1 MWTFGTLNYKYG
13 IILNLK
19 QMEKIKSNAI
29 QQKILMQEREESIK
43 LRNLTN

>member
-1 MWTFGTLNYKYG
+1 MWTFGTLNYKYR